1 MSVTHATYVIER
13 RYRATRGRVFAAWA
27 DPATKARWLS
37 GPDEWSRGAHEL
49 DFRVGGREVSKVTP
63 PAGPESTFTAHFLDI
78 VDGERIVY
86 SYEMRLGDTRIS
98 VSLATVLIEPDGDGS
113 RLTYTEQCGSFCRQR
128 RPGGAQARHG
138 PAARQPRTGDRHM
151 ILASMATSIDGL
163 KGRPRPRARLAELR
177 R

>member
-13 RYRATRGRVFAAWA
+13 RYRRPRTRVRGLA

-49 DFRVGGREVSKVTP
+49 DFRVGGRGSEVTP

-113 RLTYTEQCGSFCRQR
+113 RLTSRSR
-128 RPGGAQARHG
+128 ARSL
-138 PAARQPRTGDRHM
+138 PAATARRRKHGMGQLLDNLGQE
-151 ILASMATSIDGL
+151 IDT
-163 KGRPRPRARLAELR
+163 
-177 R
+177 